1 MPTLSG
7 SKISAAYMKNTW
19 SVTKDRTSHQPLRKK
34 IAMSRLNDMTG
45 MQFGRL
51 KVISRSKNNA
61 KGQAQWK
68 CRCSCGA
75 ELTVLGVNLRR
86 GRTRSCGCLHREIAG
101 QVAAKSNRV
110 HGKRYSRLYRIWTG
124 MKQRCTNPSSTSYPN
139 YGGRGITVCEEWL
152 YDFQSFYNWAI
163 DNGYQENLSID
174 RIDNDQG
181 YGPGNCRWAT
191 AKEQA
196 NNRRSRKE

>member
-1 MPTLSG
+1 
-7 SKISAAYMKNTW
+7 
-19 SVTKDRTSHQPLRKK
+19 
-34 IAMSRLNDMTG
+34 
-45 MQFGRL
+45 
-51 KVISRSKNNA
+51 
-61 KGQAQWK
+61 
-68 CRCSCGA
+68 
-75 ELTVLGVNLRR
+75 
-86 GRTRSCGCLHREIAG
+86 
-101 QVAAKSNRV
+101 
-110 HGKRYSRLYRIWTG
+110 
-124 MKQRCTNPSSTSYPN
+124 MKQRCTNPLSTSYPN

-163 DNGYQENLSID
+163 DNGYQEDLSID